1 MTSPRCSRLRRD
13 FSFNP
18 ENIFALGD
26 GAIRVNPAEDCPA
39 AANLSVVNYHKS
51 SKRWDPIVIV
61 DHQRTARLNREPADF
76 VALEL
81 LAFLLRRFERGRI
94 HYLIDRNDFTFHIL
108 GGEAQIVKM

>member
-1 MTSPRCSRLRRD
+1 K
-13 FSFNP
+13 
-18 ENIFALGD
+18 A
-26 GAIRVNPAEDCPA
+26 
-39 AANLSVVNYHKS
+39 
-51 SKRWDPIVIV
+51 SKRWYPIVIV

-108 GGEAQIVKM
+108 GGEAQIVKMPNSHRVAYDPENVRVNPVRLDRCFSLMRCDVTALDKTLLGQGDPD